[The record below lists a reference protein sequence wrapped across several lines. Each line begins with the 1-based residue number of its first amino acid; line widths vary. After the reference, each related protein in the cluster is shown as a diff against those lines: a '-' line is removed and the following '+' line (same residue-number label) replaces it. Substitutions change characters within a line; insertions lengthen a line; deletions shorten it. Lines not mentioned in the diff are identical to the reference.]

1 MFNNT
6 RRIFMRNY
14 DSPCIFVVVVYF
26 VIICGWSFLKVFNE
40 PRYWRQRNI
49 IEKVDELSR
58 IMSLE
63 RINENPEFERFS
75 RSLQLLS
82 NPGYVIFYDSSNLDI
97 TYNHICNL
105 KSMPNSLSRLAA
117 VSFDKK
123 AYEEFDEKYPEIP
136 NVLIDLDDIK
146 NSMPENLENRKYIFY
161 QIILLVRTRICAALA
176 SRGIDFW
183 AMQQDTL
190 WIDNFSSMDL
200 EHRYPNAL
208 MLFDTVGNDL
218 IPEYDRM
225 RGWICGSTFFVRGNP
240 TTFQFFSQIDT
251 MMRTMQ
257 SPDSSIMTYLCGHRQ
272 YKCQRLPR
280 WIISSSNY
288 FLGPRANV
296 PVLVQVDTDSREL
309 SKREVFQNSKFI
321 FRSSNGT
328 CDEKSVRKLRSA
340 VQEALPNLIRTNI
353 DYTEK
358 IYNVWKYQLKSIFNK
373 DPYNNKLFL
382 TVHYGLI

>member
-1 MFNNT
+1 
-6 RRIFMRNY
+6 
-14 DSPCIFVVVVYF
+14 
-26 VIICGWSFLKVFNE
+26 
-40 PRYWRQRNI
+40 
-49 IEKVDELSR
+49 
-58 IMSLE
+58 MSVE

-218 IPEYDRM
+218 FSSKSTPILASSRKEKFSKIPSSFFDHRM
-225 RGWICGSTFFVRGNP
+225 E
-240 TTFQFFSQIDT
+240 
-251 MMRTMQ
+251 
-257 SPDSSIMTYLCGHRQ
+257 
-272 YKCQRLPR
+272 
-280 WIISSSNY
+280 
-288 FLGPRANV
+288 
-296 PVLVQVDTDSREL
+296 LVTRNQ
-309 SKREVFQNSKFI
+309 
-321 FRSSNGT
+321 
-328 CDEKSVRKLRSA
+328 SA